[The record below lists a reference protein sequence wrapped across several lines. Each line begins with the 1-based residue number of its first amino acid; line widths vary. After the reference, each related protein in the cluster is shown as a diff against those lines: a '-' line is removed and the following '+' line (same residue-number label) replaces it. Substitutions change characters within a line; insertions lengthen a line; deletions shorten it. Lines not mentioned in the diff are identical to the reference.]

1 MNTITLRLLK
11 GASVALAGALL
22 TACAA
27 MKAEEATGKEQ
38 LLAAA
43 GFKMQLANTPEKLAH
58 LKSLTQQ
65 KIVVHEKNG
74 INYYVYADATTCQCI
89 YIGQDAN
96 YQNYQ
101 QLQTQKN
108 IAQEQQMTAEMNEN
122 AAMNW
127 DMWGPGYGVGMGGD
141 PVDGVY

>member
-1 MNTITLRLLK
+1 
-11 GASVALAGALL
+11 
-22 TACAA
+22 
-27 MKAEEATGKEQ
+27 
-38 LLAAA
+38 
-43 GFKMQLANTPEKLAH
+43 
-58 LKSLTQQ
+58 
-65 KIVVHEKNG
+65 VHEKNG

-127 DMWGPGYGVGMGGD
+127 DVWGPGYGVGMGGD

>member
-11 GASVALAGALL
+11 GVSIALIGALF

-27 MKAEEATGKEQ
+27 MKAEEATSKEQ

-58 LKSLTQQ
+58 LKTLTQQ
-65 KIVVHEKNG
+65 KIVVHEKDG
-74 INYYVYADATTCQCI
+74 INYYVYADATTCQCV

-96 YQNYQ
+96 YQNFQ
-101 QLQTQKN
+101 QLQVQKN
-108 IAQEQQMTAEMNEN
+108 IAQEQQMTAEMNEDS
-122 AAMNW
+122 AMNW
-127 DMWGPGYGVGMGGD
+127 GMCGPGYCMGGF
-141 PVDGVY
+141 Y

>member
-1 MNTITLRLLK
+1 MNTHTLRLLK
-11 GASVALAGALL
+11 GVSIALIGALL
-22 TACAA
+22 SACAA
-27 MKAEEATGKEQ
+27 MKAEEATSKEQ

-58 LKSLTQQ
+58 LKTLTQQ

-74 INYYVYADATTCQCI
+74 INYYVYADATTCQCL

-96 YQNYQ
+96 YQNFQ
-101 QLQTQKN
+101 QLQVQKN
-108 IAQEQQMTAEMNEN
+108 IVQDQKMTAEMNED

-127 DMWGPGYGVGMGGD
+127 GMWGPGYYGMGGF
-141 PVDGVY
+141 Y